1 MAKKLAVLMTLVCI
15 GLAAV
20 VVKFKIQGD
29 NQGPEITFR
38 NTDLVYSTS
47 LTDADLLE
55 DVSAVDAVEG
65 DVSTMAV
72 VENVY
77 KINEEEVVVV
87 YAAKDSKNNVTKVK
101 RTLDY
106 VTEPSTDTE
115 EKADLPET
123 EETSALAE
131 VTPTPT
137 EALGL
142 PDTDV
147 TGDAL
152 LDEQSLSNGEADSLN
167 EADALGET
175 EAERARKEQEA
186 IAEAMSVS
194 APAAPQIYLTDYWI
208 EVPVGTTIDAIP
220 YVREIKDDADDVFE
234 LWKKIQLRDAAG
246 NQASSP
252 ISFASAGTY
261 EYSYLVVD
269 SQGNV
274 SNSAVLTVVVK

>member
-65 DVSTMAV
+65 DVSSMVV

-77 KINEEEVVVV
+77 KINEEEAVVV

-106 VTEPSTDTE
+106 VAEPSAETE
-115 EKADLPET
+115 EEAKLPET
-123 EETSALAE
+123 EETDALPE

-137 EALGL
+137 EALDL
-142 PDTDV
+142 PDADV
-147 TGDAL
+147 TGDNL
-152 LDEQSLSNGEADSLN
+152 LDEQSLEN
-167 EADALGET
+167 EDADALGET
-175 EAERARKEQEA
+175 DAERAKKEQEA
-186 IAEAMSVS
+186 IAEAMTVS

-208 EVPVGTTIDAIP
+208 EVPVGTTIDAVS
-220 YVREIKDDADDVFE
+220 YVKEIKDDADDIFE

-252 ISFASAGTY
+252 ISFAAAGTY
-261 EYSYLVVD
+261 EYSFLVVD

-274 SNSAVLTVVVK
+274 SNSAVMTIVVK